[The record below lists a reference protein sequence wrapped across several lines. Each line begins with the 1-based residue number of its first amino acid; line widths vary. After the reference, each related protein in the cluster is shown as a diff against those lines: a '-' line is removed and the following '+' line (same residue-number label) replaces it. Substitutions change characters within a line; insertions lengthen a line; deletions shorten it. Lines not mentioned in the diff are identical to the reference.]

1 MTLHLLKE
9 PLSPTTLE
17 WVHSA
22 ERSAPSIAVLLPGI
36 GEAPALP
43 GIATYRLA
51 ESDAGSRTGAGDVLS
66 YEGLVDLI
74 FSADK
79 VIAW

>member
-1 MTLHLLKE
+1 MTLHLLKDPVS
-9 PLSPTTLE
+9 PLALE
-17 WVHSA
+17 LLHSTGL
-22 ERSAPSIAVLLPGI
+22 SASSIAVLLPGVR
-36 GEAPALP
+36 EAPALP

-51 ESDAGSRTGAGDVLS
+51 ESDAGSRASAGELIS
-66 YEGLVDLI
+66 YEGLVDMI